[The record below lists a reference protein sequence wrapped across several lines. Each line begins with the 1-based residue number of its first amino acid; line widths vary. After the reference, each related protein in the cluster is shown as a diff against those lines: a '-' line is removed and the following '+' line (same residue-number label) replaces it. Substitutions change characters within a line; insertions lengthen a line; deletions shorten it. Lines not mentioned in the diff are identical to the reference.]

1 MPIRKP
7 RSKLYLLNSTQV
19 LNKDSKASN
28 GSANANGSAVRSASD
43 RSRGLSKVVDV
54 TIAYPDGR
62 PLNLV
67 SIATGWD
74 PPCATHVHYR

>member
-1 MPIRKP
+1 M
-7 RSKLYLLNSTQV
+7 NSPQV

-28 GSANANGSAVRSASD
+28 GSARANGSAVNSESKT
-43 RSRGLSKVVDV
+43 RGLSKVVDV
-54 TIAYPDGR
+54 TIAYPDGK

-74 PPCATHVHYR
+74 PPCATNVHYR

>member
-1 MPIRKP
+1 MVL
-7 RSKLYLLNSTQV
+7 SFHLSSQV

-28 GSANANGSAVRSASD
+28 GSAGANGSAVKNESNR
-43 RSRGLSKVVDV
+43 RNRGLSKGVDV

>member
-1 MPIRKP
+1 MF
-7 RSKLYLLNSTQV
+7 LLSFHLSTQV

-28 GSANANGSAVRSASD
+28 GSAGANGSAVKSEGSNRRNSK
-43 RSRGLSKVVDV
+43 GLSKVVDV

>member
-1 MPIRKP
+1 MF
-7 RSKLYLLNSTQV
+7 LLSFHLSTQV

-28 GSANANGSAVRSASD
+28 GSARANGSAVNSESNR
-43 RSRGLSKVVDV
+43 RKRGLSKVVDV